1 MRIRGNCQPHSAITH
16 LVSRVNYDANSDDAG
31 GNCNKWFINPARGFL
46 SFRQDDAT
54 GHERKSRPP
63 LADDGK
69 HCRNMAGKVRKL
81 ARYTRSPGIRRE
93 LVDLAKRYDRRG
105 EYFDHRSR

>member
-1 MRIRGNCQPHSAITH
+1 

-31 GNCNKWFINPARGFL
+31 GDCSNGFINPARGFL
-46 SFRQDDAT
+46 LSGRMT
-54 GHERKSRPP
+54 PRVMSEKPPP

-69 HCRNMAGKVRKL
+69 HCREMAGKVRKL

-105 EYFDHRSR
+105 EYFDRRSR